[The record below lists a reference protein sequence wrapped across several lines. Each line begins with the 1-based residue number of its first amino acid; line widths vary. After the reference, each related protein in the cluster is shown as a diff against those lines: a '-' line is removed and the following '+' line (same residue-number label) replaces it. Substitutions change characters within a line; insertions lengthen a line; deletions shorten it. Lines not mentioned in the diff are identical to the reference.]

1 MNKNKIWTKGHV
13 IKEFKVFPEDR
24 GGDFLDI
31 GLQLGY
37 IKYYEDIID
46 PALHVDISLND
57 THSLINK
64 IPIRSGNLVRIK
76 LKHTIY

>member
-24 GGDFLDI
+24 GGNFLDI

-46 PALHVDISLND
+46 PALHVEISVVDALG
-57 THSLINK
+57 K
-64 IPIRSGNLVRIK
+64 
-76 LKHTIY
+76 

>member
-24 GGDFLDI
+24 GGNFLDV

-37 IKYYEDIID
+37 VKY
-46 PALHVDISLND
+46 L
-57 THSLINK
+57 SLIH
-64 IPIRSGNLVRIK
+64 I
-76 LKHTIY
+76 